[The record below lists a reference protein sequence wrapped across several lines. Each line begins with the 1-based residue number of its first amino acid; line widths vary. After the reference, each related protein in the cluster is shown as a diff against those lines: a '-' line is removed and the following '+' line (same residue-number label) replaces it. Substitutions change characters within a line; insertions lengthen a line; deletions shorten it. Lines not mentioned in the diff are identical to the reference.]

1 MKTLVTGGAGFIGSH
16 LVDLLVESGH
26 EVVVLDN
33 FSHGRRE
40 NLADA
45 RAVGNVVVVE
55 DDIRTVDYS
64 ALFEEHKPEVV
75 FSLAAQIDV
84 RKSVADPLADAD
96 SNISAIIRMASAAK
110 DSSVRRIVHTSSG
123 GAIYGEPDSF
133 PVSEKAPVD
142 PKSPYAVSKVAGE
155 LYLKSFSYL
164 YGLETTFI
172 APANVYG
179 PRQDPHGEAGVV
191 AIFCQKLLEGAET
204 FAFGKGDNT
213 RDYVYVK
220 DVARAFILAAQL
232 GIDGTRYNIG
242 TGRETSDLDLHRLI
256 AVESEAEAEP
266 TMLPARLGDLP
277 RSSLDSSLA
286 GAELGWKPNYEL
298 EQGLAETVSYF
309 RERLG

>member
-84 RKSVADPLADAD
+84 RKSVADPLADAE

-155 LYLKSFSYL
+155 LL
-164 YGLETTFI
+164 
-172 APANVYG
+172 
-179 PRQDPHGEAGVV
+179 
-191 AIFCQKLLEGAET
+191 
-204 FAFGKGDNT
+204 
-213 RDYVYVK
+213 
-220 DVARAFILAAQL
+220 
-232 GIDGTRYNIG
+232 
-242 TGRETSDLDLHRLI
+242 
-256 AVESEAEAEP
+256 SE
-266 TMLPARLGDLP
+266 
-277 RSSLDSSLA
+277 
-286 GAELGWKPNYEL
+286 
-298 EQGLAETVSYF
+298 VF
-309 RERLG
+309 